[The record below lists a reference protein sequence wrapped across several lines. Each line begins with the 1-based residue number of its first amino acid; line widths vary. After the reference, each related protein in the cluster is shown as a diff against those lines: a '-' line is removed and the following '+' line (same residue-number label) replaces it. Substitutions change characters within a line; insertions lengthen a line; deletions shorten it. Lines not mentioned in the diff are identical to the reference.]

1 MAVFFFVSLLFF
13 FCVCRTLRVDA
24 DRKSEKVREPQDG
37 NGRAVTIRAGADRTG
52 RHTHSLS
59 RAFSLFKSQVYLFC
73 TCRCPEPGLANGCVP
88 SLAWQIVVFHRVET

>member
-1 MAVFFFVSLLFF
+1 
-13 FCVCRTLRVDA
+13 VDA

-73 TCRCPEPGLANGCVP
+73 TLSRAWLGKWLCPEPGLANRCVS
-88 SLAWQIVVFHRVET
+88 SLDT